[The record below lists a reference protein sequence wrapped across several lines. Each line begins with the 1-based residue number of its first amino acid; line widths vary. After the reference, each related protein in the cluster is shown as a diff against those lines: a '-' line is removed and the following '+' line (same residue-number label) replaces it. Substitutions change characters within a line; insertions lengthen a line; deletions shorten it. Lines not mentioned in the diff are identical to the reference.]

1 MKPQG
6 SRTSYVRSVAVLTL
20 IALLT
25 LALPSAAQSKNEEN
39 KSADLAPGSAALV
52 QPELLL
58 KRIKAGGANPA
69 ILYVGPRFLYAQAHI
84 PGAELIGSPSDSQ
97 SLDKLRKRVA
107 SLEKNASIVL
117 YCGCCPWD
125 HCPNIRPAFKE
136 LQKLGFTNVKA
147 LYLATSFGTDWVEKG
162 YPVEKGEAAASL
174 K

>member
-1 MKPQG
+1 
-6 SRTSYVRSVAVLTL
+6 VLTL
-20 IALLT
+20 IALLS
-25 LALPSAAQSKNEEN
+25 LALPSAAQSKNADN
-39 KSADLAPGSAALV
+39 KGSDLAPGSAALI

-58 KRIKAGGANPA
+58 KSIKTGGAKPT

-97 SLDKLRKRVA
+97 SLDKLKNRVA
-107 SLEKNASIVL
+107 SLQKSASIIL

-136 LQKLGFTNVKA
+136 LQKLGFTNIRA

-162 YPVEKGEAAASL
+162 YPVEKGEAAASM